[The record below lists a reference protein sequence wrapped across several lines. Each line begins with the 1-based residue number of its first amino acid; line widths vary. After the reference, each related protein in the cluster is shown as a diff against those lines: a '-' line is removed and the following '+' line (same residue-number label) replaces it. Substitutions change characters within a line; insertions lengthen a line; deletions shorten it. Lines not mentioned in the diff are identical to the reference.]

1 MKDEPVE
8 LQPERVVPSRLK
20 PLVVVED
27 TVGALLAFDD
37 ADDADEADDADDADD
52 AAELRLAAAV
62 VMAADAVRRPAMN
75 PTMPTRMAASPMTRT
90 IRPVGSRGTGA
101 AGLDHG

>member
-27 TVGALLAFDD
+27 TVGALVAF
-37 ADDADEADDADDADD
+37 DDADEADDADDADD